1 MEAVRG
7 VAQTMGEKQPL
18 LKKKRGD
25 FDDNDLSRESYWSG
39 LKELWRQDC
48 CPCIPARYILAIM
61 GFWGFVNVYAL
72 RVNLS
77 MAIIEMVNTSANGS
91 SHHVSHYKTSNE
103 ETKFFFYSNSI
114 GHQHN
119 KVRLL

>member
-1 MEAVRG
+1 MD
-7 VAQTMGEKQPL
+7 EKKPL
-18 LKKKRGD
+18 LKKKRGG
-25 FDDNDLSRESYWSG
+25 FDDNDLSRENYWSG
-39 LKELWRQDC
+39 LKELWHQDC

-61 GFWGFVNVYAL
+61 GFFGFVNVYAL

-91 SHHVSHYKTSNE
+91 SPHVSHYKTGNE
-103 ETKFFFYSNSI
+103 ESMFYFYSNSI

-119 KVRLL
+119 KVKLV